1 MKKNINS
8 KQQGFTLIELV
19 VVIVI
24 LGVLAV
30 TAAPK
35 FINLQSDA
43 NTATLQGIKAT
54 LQSASALVYGKSLI
68 AGNEK
73 IAGDGTTGVVKV
85 VVNGVDISI
94 NYGYP
99 LADYTSAI
107 RNVNSG
113 FWGDLIK
120 LSDVDFDSRII
131 AGEMYL
137 FPRDVTAPSN
147 PIVSTDNCYVK
158 YTQATASATPTYEVV
173 DCI

>member
-35 FINLQSDA
+35 FINLQADA

-54 LQSASALVYGKSLI
+54 LQSASALVYSKSLI

-73 IAGDGTTGVVKV
+73 LANISTGAVKV

-99 LADYTSAI
+99 LADYTAAI
-107 RNVNSG
+107 RSVNPG

-147 PIVSTDNCYVK
+147 PIASTDNCYVK